1 MSHFDDDAIDAI
13 FPSIFRLAAAAQT
26 CMTVLQFCSL
36 IFKTR
41 VESRPSCADILEY
54 LMKNNLPISLDTDI
68 LLNLVK
74 DLQISVVERL
84 ERKVS
89 EKDGEIKRLRELL
102 HASGIS

>member
-54 LMKNNLPISLDTDI
+54 LMKNNLPISPDTDI

-74 DLQISVVERL
+74 DLQISVERL

-102 HASGIS
+102 HASGISA